1 MKEKL
6 SFFFS
11 FSCSENKWEKNSDF
25 LFFIQFNGIIITEK
39 NKKNFL
45 LTNLSIPQ
53 QIHWGWAI
61 SNNKRWIHLIDVS
74 LIGWCALEAD
84 CPAAQL
90 QNILWTKNNTN
101 SDIHLYRQ
109 KESNI
114 NICLSN
120 QMNRSQMRSAM
131 RNPSKSNKQTALDSR
146 APPFRLCRNW

>member
-6 SFFFS
+6 SFFFLS
-11 FSCSENKWEKNSDF
+11 LARKINEKKTVIF